1 LDQARIDCKAF
12 ATNQTGR
19 NARFDDTLKHAAKN
33 IPLAKTLVPGTRERR
48 MIRDSILDTEPAEPA
63 IGEVHLHFTTD

>member
-19 NARFDDTLKHAAKN
+19 NARFDDTLKHTAKT
-33 IPLAKTLVPGTRERR
+33 IPLAKTLVPGTRER
-48 MIRDSILDTEPAEPA
+48 
-63 IGEVHLHFTTD
+63 

>member
-33 IPLAKTLVPGTRERR
+33 IPLAKTLVPGTRER
-48 MIRDSILDTEPAEPA
+48 
-63 IGEVHLHFTTD
+63 